1 MRCVIIT
8 DAYPPA
14 TTSAAVQVRDLA
26 VEFARQGHSISILT
40 PDPDISSNLHIQQI
54 DGVRVCKVR
63 TQRIKNV
70 GFLRRAW
77 GEILMPFAMFA
88 KLRLSDHPQFQFDLI
103 AWYSPSIFHGI
114 LARMLCG
121 SQKCKRYL
129 ILRDIF
135 PEWAVDLGLLS
146 RGLPY
151 QFLKIVARYQYSIA
165 DVIGVQAA
173 GNLVYF
179 EDWAKRSG
187 RRLEVL
193 KNWLDQANHLRCR
206 IRLDQSSLAGK
217 KVFVHAGNIGVAQ
230 GVLNII
236 KAASLLQERKDIG
249 FLFVGRGS
257 DFGLLKSY
265 AESLKMSNILFF
277 GEVPPDEIPD
287 LYSQCYAGIVSL
299 DLRHKT
305 HNIPGKFVSYL
316 RSGLPVLANV
326 NSGNE
331 ICGLINSE
339 RIGRA
344 VSTANPRRIADA
356 LIALVSDVENDLAIR
371 SRCANVFQREFSVE
385 RAVKQI
391 VEAIGV

>member
-26 VEFARQGHSISILT
+26 VEFARQGHYISVLT
-40 PDPDISSNLHIQQI
+40 PDPDIPSHLHIEQI
-54 DGVRVCKVR
+54 DGVRVCRVR
-63 TQRIKNV
+63 TQRIKNI
-70 GFLRRAW
+70 GHLRRAW
-77 GEILMPFAMFA
+77 GEVLMPFTMFF
-88 KLRLSDHPQFQFDLI
+88 KLTLSDQPQWHFDFI
-103 AWYSPSIFHGI
+103 AWYSPSIFHGV
-114 LARMLCG
+114 LARLLCG

-135 PEWAVDLGLLS
+135 PEWAADVGLLS

-151 QFLKIVARYQYSIA
+151 QFFKTVALYQYSIA

-173 GNLVYF
+173 GNLGYF
-179 EDWAKRSG
+179 ENWAQRSG

-206 IRLDQSSLAGK
+206 IRLDQSLLAGR
-217 KVFVHAGNIGVAQ
+217 KVFVHAGNVGIAQ
-230 GVLNII
+230 GVLSII
-236 KAASLLQERKDIG
+236 NAAYLLQERMDIG

-257 DFGLLKSY
+257 EFENVKSY
-265 AESLKMSNILFF
+265 AESLNLSNILFF
-277 GEVPPDEIPD
+277 GEVPSDEISD

-326 NSGNE
+326 NIGNE
-331 ICGLINSE
+331 LCELIDCE

-344 VSTANPRRIADA
+344 VSVDNPIQIADA
-356 LIALVSDVENDLAIR
+356 LVALVSDVDNDVEIR
-371 SRCANVFQREFSVE
+371 IRCANVFQRDFSVE

-391 VEAIGV
+391 VDAVRI